1 MMMPATK
8 NTKSVKEHH
17 LRQWYVLADFYDRL
31 NDPIKARRWFAT
43 IAEIDTDYVDVQTR
57 LRHIGR

>member
-1 MMMPATK
+1 MMPATK
-8 NTKSVKEHH
+8 NTKSVKDHH

-43 IAEIDTDYVDVQTR
+43 IAEHDSDYFDVQTR